1 MNDILINMK
10 LKELETHLQQV
21 EVFEKP
27 KVLLEQYP
35 TRPHIGWYLVYFSC
49 SCHMLRYFG
58 TLFWDDITTFWGE
71 YILVQNRFFSFNR
84 KKFSGSG
91 TTPSYFPALINLAIF
106 HNTEPRDKTN

>member
-10 LKELETHLQQV
+10 LKELENHLQQV

-49 SCHMLRYFG
+49 YVLRNFG
-58 TLFWDDITTFWGE
+58 MILRLFGMKIYWSKTGFFLSLKNHNKLWQSQTCYARQKDDLH
-71 YILVQNRFFSFNR
+71 LVKLFFVLAQ
-84 KKFSGSG
+84 KF
-91 TTPSYFPALINLAIF
+91 LKR
-106 HNTEPRDKTN
+106 H